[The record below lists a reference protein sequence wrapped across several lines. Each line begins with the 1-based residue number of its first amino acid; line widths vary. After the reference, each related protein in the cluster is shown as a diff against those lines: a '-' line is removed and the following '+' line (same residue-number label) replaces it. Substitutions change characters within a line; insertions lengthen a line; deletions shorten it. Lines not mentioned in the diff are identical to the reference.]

1 MDTVHAVL
9 IGYQNEVMLGYVTG
23 YYIYIY
29 IYIMLQA
36 IIYIY
41 IYIYI
46 YIIKNIN
53 DNIYLLLA
61 EFSVCDLWPK
71 CKACGP

>member
-9 IGYQNEVMLGYVTG
+9 IGYQNEVMLGYVTV
-23 YYIYIY
+23 Y
-29 IYIMLQA
+29 
-36 IIYIY
+36 Y

>member
-1 MDTVHAVL
+1 MDTVHVVL

-29 IYIMLQA
+29 I
-36 IIYIY
+36 
-41 IYIYI
+41 
-46 YIIKNIN
+46 IKNIN

-61 EFSVCDLWPK
+61 KFSVCDLWPK
-71 CKACGP
+71 RKVCGL

>member
-29 IYIMLQA
+29 I
-36 IIYIY
+36 
-41 IYIYI
+41 
-46 YIIKNIN
+46 IKNIIE
-53 DNIYLLLA
+53 NIYFLLA
-61 EFSVCDLWPK
+61 NFSVCNLWPK
-71 CKACGP
+71 RKVCGP

>member
-29 IYIMLQA
+29 IS
-36 IIYIY
+36 
-41 IYIYI
+41 
-46 YIIKNIN
+46 KNIN

-61 EFSVCDLWPK
+61 DFSVCDLWPK
-71 CKACGP
+71 HKACGP

>member
-1 MDTVHAVL
+1 METAHAVL
-9 IGYQNEVMLGYVTG
+9 IGYQNEVILGYVTG
-23 YYIYIY
+23 Y
-29 IYIMLQA
+29 
-36 IIYIY
+36 YIY

-61 EFSVCDLWPK
+61 EFSVCDFLAQAQSVWAINHWK
-71 CKACGP
+71 KMKIRKY

>member
-9 IGYQNEVMLGYVTG
+9 IGYQNEVMLAYVTG
-23 YYIYIY
+23 Y
-29 IYIMLQA
+29 
-36 IIYIY
+36 
-41 IYIYI
+41 YIYI

>member
-29 IYIMLQA
+29 I
-36 IIYIY
+36 
-41 IYIYI
+41 
-46 YIIKNIN
+46 IKNIN

-61 EFSVCDLWPK
+61 EFSVCDLWPER
-71 CKACGP
+71 KACGP

>member
-23 YYIYIY
+23 
-29 IYIMLQA
+29 L
-36 IIYIY
+36 
-41 IYIYI
+41 
-46 YIIKNIN
+46 YIIKNII

-61 EFSVCDLWPK
+61 DFSVCDLWPK
-71 CKACGP
+71 RKACGP

>member
-29 IYIMLQA
+29 I
-36 IIYIY
+36 
-41 IYIYI
+41 
-46 YIIKNIN
+46 
-53 DNIYLLLA
+53 LLKILMIA
-61 EFSVCDLWPK
+61 YTSY
-71 CKACGP
+71 

>member
-29 IYIMLQA
+29 LT
-36 IIYIY
+36 IIRRRR
-41 IYIYI
+41 
-46 YIIKNIN
+46 
-53 DNIYLLLA
+53 
-61 EFSVCDLWPK
+61 S
-71 CKACGP
+71 

>member
-23 YYIYIY
+23 Y
-29 IYIMLQA
+29 
-36 IIYIY
+36 
-41 IYIYI
+41 YIYI

>member
-29 IYIMLQA
+29 I
-36 IIYIY
+36 
-41 IYIYI
+41 
-46 YIIKNIN
+46 IIKNIN

>member
-29 IYIMLQA
+29 I
-36 IIYIY
+36 
-41 IYIYI
+41 
-46 YIIKNIN
+46 IKNIIE
-53 DNIYLLLA
+53 NIYLLLA
-61 EFSVCDLWPK
+61 DFSVCDLWPK
-71 CKACGP
+71 RKACGP

>member
-29 IYIMLQA
+29 IYI
-36 IIYIY
+36 
-41 IYIYI
+41 
-46 YIIKNIN
+46 
-53 DNIYLLLA
+53 LLKILMITYT
-61 EFSVCDLWPK
+61 SY
-71 CKACGP
+71 